1 MKKREGLA
9 KTKKKSNA
17 LFELLDD
24 IKWHKTGTLLDDED
38 SEYYKA
44 FNSFIIFQMLS
55 MNNNNCEILSL
66 INHLQ
71 STLDKKRMYK
81 LLINLIPSQRQFD
94 PFIKASTDTFENEK
108 TIAEYFECSINEAR
122 DYIKIMGNEWSADV
136 KTDFG
141 GSLVDSQ

>member
-1 MKKREGLA
+1 MKKREGLV

-24 IKWHKTGTLLDDED
+24 IKLHKTGTLLDDEE
-38 SEYYKA
+38 SEHYKA

-55 MNNNNCEILSL
+55 MNDSNCEILSL

-81 LLINLIPSQRQFD
+81 LLINIIPTQRRFD
-94 PFIKASTDTFENEK
+94 PFIKANVDVYENEK

-122 DYIKIMGNEWSADV
+122 NYIKIMGNEWASDI
-136 KTDFG
+136 KTDLG
-141 GSLVDSQ
+141 GQVVDKT